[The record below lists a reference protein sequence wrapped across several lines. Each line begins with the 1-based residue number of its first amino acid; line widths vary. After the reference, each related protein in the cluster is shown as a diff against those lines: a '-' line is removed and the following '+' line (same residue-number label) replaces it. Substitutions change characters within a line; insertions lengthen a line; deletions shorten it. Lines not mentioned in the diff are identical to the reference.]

1 MQNAIVKIVKN
12 VVHVASV
19 IIGPINLVE
28 HGLCGIARE
37 NDSCSGSRYCHY
49 WCTVHN
55 SKVRR
60 CILQRWLS
68 RCCAHPH
75 RSRLLSTGHL
85 VALTLIL
92 MTRDARTVNGPLKI
106 STTYVSFFL
115 FSPCRVTQCQIAF
128 VFIILIIQLVA
139 KISTILYLIFSSKM
153 RKFNIE
159 VENVEIILFLPNS
172 FN

>member
-106 STTYVSFFL
+106 STTYVSFFFIFTL
-115 FSPCRVTQCQIAF
+115 SSYAMSNRVRFHHSDNSAGGENF
-128 VFIILIIQLVA
+128 NYS
-139 KISTILYLIFSSKM
+139 KIYT
-153 RKFNIE
+153 
-159 VENVEIILFLPNS
+159 
-172 FN
+172 